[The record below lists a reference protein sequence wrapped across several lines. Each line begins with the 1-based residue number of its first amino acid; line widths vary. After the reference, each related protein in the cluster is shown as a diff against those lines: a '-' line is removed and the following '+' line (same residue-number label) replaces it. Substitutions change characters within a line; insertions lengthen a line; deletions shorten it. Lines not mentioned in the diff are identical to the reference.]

1 MGDKILLVV
10 DDSAVITNFVD
21 RVFKENYLV
30 LKAKDGIEAI
40 ELIRNNFSKDFIG
53 MFLDLNMP
61 NFNGFQVLEIFK
73 KNNLFQKIPVCI
85 LTGDDTKDSIDKV
98 FNYPIVDVLNK
109 PFNEN
114 DLKKSLEKIK
124 IRKKLK
130 CRL

>member
-109 PFNEN
+109 SFNEN

-124 IRKKLK
+124 IRKN
-130 CRL
+130 